1 MPPRQWRLNN
11 HMLTNLRFSRPRPI
25 KNEKS
30 AGQSLVEL
38 ALALPVLML
47 ILLGTVDMGRMFFD
61 YIEMRNAAREAAG
74 HLARKPWE
82 TAVARDRAVAHGIP
96 SGASVTVSCSGT
108 GCTVPGQKG
117 EARAVVS
124 STFTPVATGFLQRY
138 FGIGSVNLR
147 AESTMRVLS

>member
-1 MPPRQWRLNN
+1 MR
-11 HMLTNLRFSRPRPI
+11 RPKDYQRDG
-25 KNEKS
+25 KRKG

-38 ALALPVLML
+38 ALATPVLLL

-82 TAVARDRAVAHGIP
+82 AGIAKDRAVAHGIP
-96 SGASVTVSCSGT
+96 GGANVTVSCSGA
-108 GCTVPGQKG
+108 GCTVAGQPGG
-117 EARAVVS
+117 ARAVAT
-124 STFTPVATGFLQRY
+124 STFTPVATGLLQAY

-147 AESTMRVLS
+147 AESSMRVLS